1 MPAVADVVRRH
12 APAYL
17 ERFGEAVPRPH
28 RKVLGAISDCRTG
41 RLGTVVFA
49 CKNCERRHQIGRSCG
64 NRHCPGCQHDKGTA
78 WLDRQTSRLL
88 PCPYFLLTFTLPA
101 ELRPVAR
108 AHQRTVYDAF
118 FRASSDAIKALAAD
132 PKYIGTPSPGFF
144 GVLHTWGRQLPYH
157 PHLHFVMPGG
167 GPSADG
173 EHWLPARADYLMP
186 AKALSRLFRA
196 KFRDAIKHA
205 GLFTP
210 VDPAV
215 WTKDWVVDI
224 QAVGDG
230 RTAIRYL
237 APYIF
242 RVAISDHRIHAC
254 DDHNVTFTW
263 RKSGSRRPRSLRL
276 EAHEF
281 LRRFLQHVLPRG
293 FQKVRYYGFL
303 SPNAS
308 NSLDRARWLATL
320 HARETFVLEPAHGAP
335 PRLPPRQRCADCGGS
350 LRVLRVLR
358 FRGTARFD
366 SS

>member
-17 ERFGEAVPRPH
+17 ERFGQAVPRAH
-28 RKVLGAISDCRTG
+28 RKVLGAINDCRTG

-49 CKNCERRHQIGRSCG
+49 CQDCACRHRIGRSCG
-64 NRHCPGCQHDKGTA
+64 NRHCPACQHDKASA
-78 WLDRQTSRLL
+78 WLNRQTGRLL

-101 ELRPVAR
+101 ELRTLAR
-108 AHQRTVYDAF
+108 AHQRIVYDAF

-157 PHLHFVMPGG
+157 PHLHYVMAGG

-173 EHWLPARADYLMP
+173 ERWLSARPDYLMP
-186 AKALSRLFRA
+186 AKALAKLFRG
-196 KFRDAIKHA
+196 KFRDALKDA
-205 GLFTP
+205 GILEATH
-210 VDPAV
+210 PAV
-215 WTKDWVVDI
+215 WMKDWVVDI
-224 QAVGDG
+224 QPVGDG
-230 RTAIRYL
+230 RTAVRYL

-242 RVAISDHRIHAC
+242 RVAISDHRIRAC
-254 DDHNVTFTW
+254 DDRYVTFTW
-263 RKSGSRRPRSLRL
+263 RKQGSRRPRILRL

-281 LRRFLQHVLPRG
+281 LRRFLEHVLPRG

-303 SPNAS
+303 SANATS
-308 NSLDRARWLATL
+308 TFERIRWLATL
-320 HARETFVLEPAHGAP
+320 HAGEAFLLDPAGRTP
-335 PRLPPRQRCADCGGS
+335 PPVRQRQRCAACGGAIHVV
-350 LRVLRVLR
+350 RFLR
-358 FRGTARFD
+358 FRGSASFD

>member
-1 MPAVADVVRRH
+1 MPAVADVVRHH

-17 ERFGEAVPRPH
+17 ERFGEAVPGPH
-28 RKVLGAISDCRTG
+28 RKVLGAIADCRTG

-49 CKNCERRHQIGRSCG
+49 CKQCERRHRIGRSCG

-78 WLDRQTSRLL
+78 WLNRQSGRLL

-101 ELRPVAR
+101 ELRSLAR

-118 FRASSDAIKALAAD
+118 FAASSGAIKALAAD

-157 PHLHFVMPGG
+157 PHLHYVMPGG

-173 EHWLPARADYLMP
+173 ERWLPARAGFLMP
-186 AKALSRLFRA
+186 AKPLSELFRG
-196 KFRDAIKHA
+196 KFRDAMKHA
-205 GLFTP
+205 GLFHAIDP
-210 VDPAV
+210 VV
-215 WTKDWVVDI
+215 WTKDWIVDI

-242 RVAISDHRIHAC
+242 RVAISDRRIRASD
-254 DDHNVTFTW
+254 DDHVTFTW

-276 EAHEF
+276 DAHEF

-303 SPNAS
+303 SANATHS
-308 NSLDRARWLATL
+308 FDRARWLATL
-320 HARETFVLEPAHGAP
+320 HAQETFVLEPVRTAP
-335 PRLPPRQRCADCGGS
+335 PALPPRQRCPNCGGAI
-350 LRVLRVLR
+350 RVVRFLH
-358 FRGTARFD
+358 FRGTATFD

>member
-1 MPAVADVVRRH
+1 LTVALIERYGAKLRPRERGAV
-12 APAYL
+12 
-17 ERFGEAVPRPH
+17 RFG
-28 RKVLGAISDCRTG
+28 
-41 RLGTVVFA
+41 
-49 CKNCERRHQIGRSCG
+49 
-64 NRHCPGCQHDKGTA
+64 
-78 WLDRQTSRLL
+78 
-88 PCPYFLLTFTLPA
+88 
-101 ELRPVAR
+101 
-108 AHQRTVYDAF
+108 
-118 FRASSDAIKALAAD
+118 ASFKALAAD

-167 GPSADG
+167 GPN
-173 EHWLPARADYLMP
+173 
-186 AKALSRLFRA
+186 
-196 KFRDAIKHA
+196 
-205 GLFTP
+205 
-210 VDPAV
+210 
-215 WTKDWVVDI
+215 
-224 QAVGDG
+224 
-230 RTAIRYL
+230 
-237 APYIF
+237 IF

>member
-1 MPAVADVVRRH
+1 MPAVADVVRQH

-17 ERFGEAVPRPH
+17 ERFGEAVPEPH
-28 RKVLGAISDCRTG
+28 RRVLDAIADCRTG

-49 CKNCERRHQIGRSCG
+49 CKDCGQHHHIGRSCG

-78 WLDRQTSRLL
+78 WLNRQIDRLL

-101 ELRPVAR
+101 ELRPLAR

-157 PHLHFVMPGG
+157 PHLHYVMPGG

-173 EHWLPARADYLMP
+173 EQWLPARADFLMP
-186 AKALSRLFRA
+186 ERPLSILFRG
-196 KFRDAIKHA
+196 KFRDAMKQA
-205 GLFTP
+205 GLLSEI
-210 VDPAV
+210 DPAA
-215 WTKDWVVDI
+215 WKKDWVVDI

-237 APYIF
+237 APYVF
-242 RVAISDHRIHAC
+242 RVAISDHRIRASE
-254 DDHNVTFTW
+254 DDHVTFTW
-263 RKSGSRRPRSLRL
+263 RKSGSRRPRTVTL
-276 EAHEF
+276 EPDEF

-293 FQKVRYYGFL
+293 FQKVRYYGFM
-303 SPNAS
+303 SANAS
-308 NSLDRARWLATL
+308 NSFDRARWLATL
-320 HARETFVLEPAHGAP
+320 HAKETFSLDPAASVP
-335 PRLPPRQRCADCGGS
+335 PPVPPRQRCQDCGGDIHVV
-350 LRVLRVLR
+350 RFLR
-358 FRGTARFD
+358 FRGTASFD